1 MTMDSGM
8 NTTWIWPDSASGGV
22 KGARVDL
29 ETSNIEWVDQP
40 GRACHD
46 AFRLQ
51 SIDDFLNAGPIEPV
65 PADVLEEM
73 QTELAGYR
81 TYS

>member
-1 MTMDSGM
+1 MSETP
-8 NTTWIWPDSASGGV
+8 TCWIWADNVRGGV

-29 ETSNIEWVDQP
+29 DTGNIEWVDQP
-40 GRACHD
+40 GCACHD

-51 SIDDFLNAGPIEPV
+51 SIDNFLNAGPIETL

>member
-1 MTMDSGM
+1 MTRYSGM
-8 NTTWIWPDSASGGV
+8 NTTWIWPDIASGGV

-29 ETSNIEWVDQP
+29 NTGNIEWVDQP
-40 GRACHD
+40 GCACHD

-51 SIDDFLNAGPIEPV
+51 SIDNFLNAGPIETL

-73 QTELAGYR
+73 QAELACYR